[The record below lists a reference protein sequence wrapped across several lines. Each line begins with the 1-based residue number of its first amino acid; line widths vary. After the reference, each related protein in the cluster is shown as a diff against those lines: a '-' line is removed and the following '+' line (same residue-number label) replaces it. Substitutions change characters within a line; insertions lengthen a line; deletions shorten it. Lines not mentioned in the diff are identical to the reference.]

1 MKSAVNLPI
10 LPENDNTILLINA
23 LHKVSS
29 CNKKKNETF
38 CTSCLVLRHAV
49 RWLLKLFMQ
58 NISCLSCLCLYTANQ
73 INKKYYLQK
82 KLMDVTAS
90 ICKAL

>member
-1 MKSAVNLPI
+1 MHYIKFPVVIKKKMKLSVHHVKYSDMQLDDCLNFLCRI
-10 LPENDNTILLINA
+10 FLVYHVYVCILL
-23 LHKVSS
+23 L
-29 CNKKKNETF
+29 
-38 CTSCLVLRHAV
+38 
-49 RWLLKLFMQ
+49 
-58 NISCLSCLCLYTANQ
+58 NQ

>member
-1 MKSAVNLPI
+1 MHYIKFPVVI
-10 LPENDNTILLINA
+10 
-23 LHKVSS
+23 
-29 CNKKKNETF
+29 KKNETF

-49 RWLLKLFMQ
+49 RWLLELFMQ

-82 KLMDVTAS
+82 NWWFLQQAYAKFHKTTGY
-90 ICKAL
+90 KKK